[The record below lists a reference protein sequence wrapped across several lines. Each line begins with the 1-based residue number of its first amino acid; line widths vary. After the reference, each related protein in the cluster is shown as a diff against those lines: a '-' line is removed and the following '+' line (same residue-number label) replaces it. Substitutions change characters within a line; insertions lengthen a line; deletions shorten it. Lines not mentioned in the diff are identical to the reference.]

1 MNKRKFKV
9 IVGNKTVGVI
19 KKHQFLEAHVTNT
32 RLMGVLGLR
41 IKWMTEDEQLFA
53 QFFHLDAEEYGLDDY
68 VGVLAPT
75 EEEIGFQTARMM
87 GGLGGEL
94 VWITERE
101 ARYLLREFIKRNN
114 TFKENLPDPLA
125 EYDFALQEK
134 VTLSSDEISLLWNKI
149 CEPLE
154 MPMQLVNY
162 FVMRAV
168 GGDYE
173 ALNYLSACENE
184 NYRIVETPGTLLKNV
199 TETIE
204 DSEGTAYL
212 TESIIDEKNQYK
224 MILSEIR
231 IGKTKDGLKVTRAEV
246 RSTMNITAME
256 AAFGLTKPEYISIYY
271 VEDSDACIQQLDT
284 DKPHAMKHAYE
295 GSYLFT
301 EFNPTNDHVKSP
313 IYYLNEDVYGIYY
326 LTDEDQLLVAAYS
339 EEKIKELEGYFT
351 QEPFNKLI
359 QLEERLRLNRPL
371 LYEFV
376 QSDYGDFFEFLADH
390 EY

>member
-1 MNKRKFKV
+1 MNKRRFKV
-9 IVGNKTVGVI
+9 IVGNKNVQEI
-19 KKHQFLEAHVTNT
+19 RRHEFLEAHVTNT

-41 IKWMTEDEQLFA
+41 IKWKTEEDQLFV
-53 QFFHLDAEEYGLDDY
+53 QFFHLDAEAYGLDDY
-68 VGVLAPT
+68 AGILAPT
-75 EEEIGFQTARMM
+75 EEEIAVQTAKMM

-94 VWITERE
+94 VAVTEWE
-101 ARYLLREFIKRNN
+101 SRYLLKEFIKRNN
-114 TFKENLPDPLA
+114 IFKEDLPEPLA
-125 EYDFALQEK
+125 EYDFALREK
-134 VTLSSDEISLLWNKI
+134 VALSSEEVRLLWNKI

-154 MPMQLVNY
+154 TPIQLVNY

-173 ALNYLSACENE
+173 ALDFLSAGEKAA
-184 NYRIVETPGTLLKNV
+184 YRIVETPGTLLKNV

-204 DSEGTAYL
+204 DQEEIAYL
-212 TESIIDEKNQYK
+212 TESIIDEKRQYK

-231 IGKTKDGLKVTRAEV
+231 IVKTEAGLRVAGAEV
-246 RSTMNITAME
+246 RSAMNITAME

-271 VEDSDACIQQLDT
+271 VEDPGACIQQLGV
-284 DKPHAMKHAYE
+284 DKPHLMKHAYE
-295 GSYLFT
+295 ESYLFT

-313 IYYLNEDVYGIYY
+313 TYYLNEDVYGIYY
-326 LTDEDQLLVAAYS
+326 LTDENQLLVAAYS
-339 EEKIKELEGYFT
+339 EEKIKGLEGYFA
-351 QEPFNKLI
+351 QEPFDNLI

-390 EY
+390 E